1 VPCGALLQDSR
12 HSTTGRNVLKR
23 LARRLFTDDLLGW
36 SAQLSYYFFLAL
48 FPALICLVA
57 LASFFPIE
65 HFTDII
71 LSILMRVAPPDV
83 LALVQRQLMVISE
96 SHSAGLLTFG
106 IIGTVWSASAGMNAL
121 IRTLNFAYHVP
132 ETRPWWR
139 VRLRAMALTVVVP
152 AFVLASL
159 TIVLVGP
166 ILGERLADSIHVSAL
181 FVWSWRIVHWP
192 LVFTLAVCGLSFV
205 YTVAPDASQ
214 RWQCLI
220 PGSCFA
226 TGVWIGATLG
236 LRWYVAS
243 LAQYERTYG
252 TIGTALVILLW
263 FYVSGLAMLVGAEL
277 NSVLN
282 ERNEHIVANE
292 AFTRDSVHRE
302 SEIPGNAN

>member
-1 VPCGALLQDSR
+1 M
-12 HSTTGRNVLKR
+12 LKR

-48 FPALICLVA
+48 FPALICVVA

-65 HFTDII
+65 HLTDIM
-71 LSILMRVAPPDV
+71 LGILMRVAPPDV
-83 LALVQRQLMVISE
+83 LALVKRQLAVIAE
-96 SHSAGLLTFG
+96 SRNTGLLTFG
-106 IIGTVWSASAGMNAL
+106 IIGTVWSASAGMNAV

-139 VRLRAMALTVVVP
+139 VRLRAMALTLVVP
-152 AFVLASL
+152 AFALASL
-159 TIVLVGP
+159 TVVLVGP
-166 ILGERLADSIHVSAL
+166 IIGERLAGVVHLSAV

-192 LVFTLAVCGLSFV
+192 LVFMLAISGLAFV
-205 YTVAPDASQ
+205 YTVGPDASQ
-214 RWQCLI
+214 RWQSLI

-226 TGVWIGATLG
+226 TGVWIGATLA

-243 LAQYERTYG
+243 LASYQQTYG

-277 NSVLN
+277 NSVMN
-282 ERNEHIVANE
+282 ERTEQI
-292 AFTRDSVHRE
+292 
-302 SEIPGNAN
+302 

>member
-1 VPCGALLQDSR
+1 M
-12 HSTTGRNVLKR
+12 LKR

-48 FPALICLVA
+48 FPALICIVA

-65 HFTDII
+65 HLTETIVGV
-71 LSILMRVAPPDV
+71 LMRFAPPDV
-83 LALVQRQLMVISE
+83 QALVSRQLMVIAE
-96 SHSAGLLTFG
+96 SRNTGLLTFG
-106 IIGTVWSASAGMNAL
+106 IIGTVWSASAGMNAV

-139 VRLRAMALTVVVP
+139 VRLRAMALTLVVP
-152 AFVLASL
+152 SFALASL

-166 ILGERLADSIHVSAL
+166 VLGERLAGALHLSAL

-192 LVFTLAVCGLSFV
+192 LVFTLAVLGLAFV
-205 YTVAPDASQ
+205 YTVGPDASQ

-236 LRWYVAS
+236 LRWYVES
-243 LAQYERTYG
+243 LATYQQTYG

-263 FYVSGLAMLVGAEL
+263 FYVSGLAMLTGAEL

-282 ERNEHIVANE
+282 DRTPHPVSA
-292 AFTRDSVHRE
+292 ALPH
-302 SEIPGNAN
+302 PPPK